1 VTTATRVGGGAGVA
15 AMDAGGALPRTANA
29 RAQRAKK
36 GSPFLSTEQAG
47 FYLGLSAR
55 KMQELRVAGT
65 GPRFRRHSRYIR
77 YHIDD
82 LDSWSAQS
90 GIRSQNG

>member
-1 VTTATRVGGGAGVA
+1 
-15 AMDAGGALPRTANA
+15 MDDDIA
-29 RAQRAKK
+29 RAARAKK

-55 KMQELRVAGT
+55 KLQQMRAADN
-65 GPRFRRHSRYIR
+65 GPRFRRHSRYVR

-82 LDSWSAQS
+82 LDRWSEGS
-90 GIRSQNG
+90 DLRGRGE

>member
-1 VTTATRVGGGAGVA
+1 
-15 AMDAGGALPRTANA
+15 MDDDIA
-29 RAQRAKK
+29 RAARAKK

-55 KMQELRVAGT
+55 KLQSLRAVGAG
-65 GPRFRRHSRYIR
+65 PAFRRHCRYIR

-82 LDSWSAQS
+82 LDTWSGAS
-90 GIRSQNG
+90 GRGPAG

>member
-1 VTTATRVGGGAGVA
+1 MADDDIGRA
-15 AMDAGGALPRTANA
+15 A
-29 RAQRAKK
+29 QAKK

-55 KMQELRVAGT
+55 KLQTLRANGR
-65 GPRFRRHSRYIR
+65 GPAFRRHCRYIR

-82 LDSWSAQS
+82 LDSWSRQS
-90 GIRSQNG
+90 LESGHG